1 MAIDVTTLGPGFT
14 HGPGLGF
21 PSRTGLRPEDFGLPS
36 APTLPIRPGNDF
48 INVLNKLRS
57 QVGVGV
63 SPAKLY
69 LAIKSLSAS
78 DTATLTNQ
86 FLSLKPLAE
95 HEQGEFTTKVSQA
108 LSSEEGRTT
117 LEDAALAAARACKD
131 IKHQF
136 IELRLALK
144 AIGDAQPGNQS
155 AIQGLQERLQKCEK
169 VRTHFQNTPSTTK
182 YNQKYDGV
190 IEKCKELSMQISVY
204 CEQFQGS
211 LMPYVQA
218 PIETNEKEDFIN
230 KYIKVGVRCDIGLPE
245 LIFHKK
251 TEEFGDLSKKIEEEL
266 NSLHSNFGNLM
277 TEFLNFTNNQQPDL
291 AGSIQQIESK
301 IQELNKRLAALK
313 SQLTAMN
320 IGRGVIGPV
329 ATALATLFPPASVLS
344 SLRVPTNQLIRQA
357 AGLVGVGAL
366 SVAAACVGAEIET
379 IEEEKISLER
389 EIEMLKTAGNK
400 YMESAARLK
409 ELSNDADAK
418 FSVSVELIKDVL
430 QNLTVD
436 TAAIAQWLR
445 EGGDMLAVPHLA
457 ENSFNKAGA
466 LYDR

>member
-169 VRTHFQNTPSTTK
+169 
-182 YNQKYDGV
+182 KYDGV

-230 KYIKVGVRCDIGLPE
+230 KYI
-245 LIFHKK
+245 KK

-329 ATALATLFPPASVLS
+329 ATALATLFPPASVYIL
-344 SLRVPTNQLIRQA
+344 A

-445 EGGDMLAVPHLA
+445 EGGDMLVRPSTYVFKTLLTEDLTDHVMLFPGR
-457 ENSFNKAGA
+457 SPSGGK
-466 LYDR
+466 LI

>member
-78 DTATLTNQ
+78 DTATLTSQ

-169 VRTHFQNTPSTTK
+169 
-182 YNQKYDGV
+182 KYDGV

-230 KYIKVGVRCDIGLPE
+230 KYIK
-245 LIFHKK
+245 KM
-251 TEEFGDLSKKIEEEL
+251 EEFGDLSKKIEEEL

-329 ATALATLFPPASVLS
+329 ATALATLFPPASVYIL
-344 SLRVPTNQLIRQA
+344 A

-418 FSVSVELIKDVL
+418 FS
-430 QNLTVD
+430 
-436 TAAIAQWLR
+436 
-445 EGGDMLAVPHLA
+445 
-457 ENSFNKAGA
+457 
-466 LYDR
+466 

>member
-78 DTATLTNQ
+78 DTATLTSQ

-169 VRTHFQNTPSTTK
+169 
-182 YNQKYDGV
+182 KYDGV

-230 KYIKVGVRCDIGLPE
+230 KYIK
-245 LIFHKK
+245 KM
-251 TEEFGDLSKKIEEEL
+251 EEFGDLSKKIEEEL

-329 ATALATLFPPASVLS
+329 ATALATLFPPASVYIL
-344 SLRVPTNQLIRQA
+344 A

-445 EGGDMLAVPHLA
+445 EGGDMLVRPSTYVFKTLLTEDLTDHVMLFPGR
-457 ENSFNKAGA
+457 SPSGGK
-466 LYDR
+466 LI

>member
-78 DTATLTNQ
+78 DTATLTSQ

-230 KYIKVGVRCDIGLPE
+230 KYIK
-245 LIFHKK
+245 K

-329 ATALATLFPPASVLS
+329 ATALATLFPPASVYIL
-344 SLRVPTNQLIRQA
+344 A

-466 LYDR
+466 LYNVLAGYLITFSRNI

>member
-78 DTATLTNQ
+78 DTATLTSQ

-169 VRTHFQNTPSTTK
+169 
-182 YNQKYDGV
+182 KYDGV

-230 KYIKVGVRCDIGLPE
+230 KYI
-245 LIFHKK
+245 KK

-329 ATALATLFPPASVLS
+329 ATALATLFPPASVYIL
-344 SLRVPTNQLIRQA
+344 A

-445 EGGDMLAVPHLA
+445 EGGDMLVRPSTYVFKTLLTEDLTDHVMLFPGR
-457 ENSFNKAGA
+457 SPSGGK
-466 LYDR
+466 LI

>member
-78 DTATLTNQ
+78 DTATLTSQ

-136 IELRLALK
+136 IELRLTLK

-169 VRTHFQNTPSTTK
+169 
-182 YNQKYDGV
+182 KYDGV

-230 KYIKVGVRCDIGLPE
+230 KYIK
-245 LIFHKK
+245 KM
-251 TEEFGDLSKKIEEEL
+251 EEFGDLSKKIEEEL

-291 AGSIQQIESK
+291 AGSFQQIESK

-329 ATALATLFPPASVLS
+329 ATALATLFPPASVYIL
-344 SLRVPTNQLIRQA
+344 A

-445 EGGDMLAVPHLA
+445 EGGDMLVRPSTYVFKTLLTEDLTDHVMLFPGR
-457 ENSFNKAGA
+457 SPSGGK
-466 LYDR
+466 LI

>member
-78 DTATLTNQ
+78 DTATLTSQ

-136 IELRLALK
+136 IELRLTLK

-169 VRTHFQNTPSTTK
+169 
-182 YNQKYDGV
+182 KYDGV

-230 KYIKVGVRCDIGLPE
+230 KYIK
-245 LIFHKK
+245 KM
-251 TEEFGDLSKKIEEEL
+251 EEFGDLSKKIEEEL

-329 ATALATLFPPASVLS
+329 ATALATLFPPASVYIL
-344 SLRVPTNQLIRQA
+344 A

-389 EIEMLKTAGNK
+389 ELEMLKTAGNK

-445 EGGDMLAVPHLA
+445 EGGDMLVRPSTYVFKTLLTEDLTDHVMLFPGR
-457 ENSFNKAGA
+457 SPSGGK
-466 LYDR
+466 LI

>member
-169 VRTHFQNTPSTTK
+169 
-182 YNQKYDGV
+182 KYDGV

-230 KYIKVGVRCDIGLPE
+230 KYI
-245 LIFHKK
+245 KK

-313 SQLTAMN
+313 
-320 IGRGVIGPV
+320 R
-329 ATALATLFPPASVLS
+329 
-344 SLRVPTNQLIRQA
+344 
-357 AGLVGVGAL
+357 VGAL

-466 LYDR
+466 LSNADLFRR

>member
-1 MAIDVTTLGPGFT
+1 MHDAEDHFAAFISVAYMAIDVTTLGPGFT

-78 DTATLTNQ
+78 DTATLTSQ

-245 LIFHKK
+245 LIFYKK
-251 TEEFGDLSKKIEEEL
+251 MEEFGDLSKKIEEEL

-329 ATALATLFPPASVLS
+329 ATALATLFPPASVYILVGPLVITCAHQPANPTGRWPRRGRGFVS
-344 SLRVPTNQLIRQA
+344 CGSLRR
-357 AGLVGVGAL
+357 
-366 SVAAACVGAEIET
+366 
-379 IEEEKISLER
+379 R
-389 EIEMLKTAGNK
+389 
-400 YMESAARLK
+400 
-409 ELSNDADAK
+409 
-418 FSVSVELIKDVL
+418 
-430 QNLTVD
+430 
-436 TAAIAQWLR
+436 
-445 EGGDMLAVPHLA
+445 
-457 ENSFNKAGA
+457 
-466 LYDR
+466 

>member
-78 DTATLTNQ
+78 DTATLTSQ

-169 VRTHFQNTPSTTK
+169 
-182 YNQKYDGV
+182 KYDGV

-230 KYIKVGVRCDIGLPE
+230 KYI
-245 LIFHKK
+245 KK

-329 ATALATLFPPASVLS
+329 ATALATLFPPASVYIL
-344 SLRVPTNQLIRQA
+344 A

-466 LYDR
+466 L

>member
-1 MAIDVTTLGPGFT
+1 
-14 HGPGLGF
+14 
-21 PSRTGLRPEDFGLPS
+21 
-36 APTLPIRPGNDF
+36 
-48 INVLNKLRS
+48 
-57 QVGVGV
+57 
-63 SPAKLY
+63 
-69 LAIKSLSAS
+69 
-78 DTATLTNQ
+78 
-86 FLSLKPLAE
+86 
-95 HEQGEFTTKVSQA
+95 
-108 LSSEEGRTT
+108 
-117 LEDAALAAARACKD
+117 
-131 IKHQF
+131 
-136 IELRLALK
+136 
-144 AIGDAQPGNQS
+144 
-155 AIQGLQERLQKCEK
+155 
-169 VRTHFQNTPSTTK
+169 
-182 YNQKYDGV
+182 
-190 IEKCKELSMQISVY
+190 MQISVY

-230 KYIKVGVRCDIGLPE
+230 KYI
-245 LIFHKK
+245 KK

-329 ATALATLFPPASVLS
+329 ATALATLFPPASVYIL
-344 SLRVPTNQLIRQA
+344 A

-466 LYDR
+466 LYNVLAGYLITFSRNI

>member
-313 SQLTAMN
+313 
-320 IGRGVIGPV
+320 R
-329 ATALATLFPPASVLS
+329 
-344 SLRVPTNQLIRQA
+344 
-357 AGLVGVGAL
+357 VGAL

-445 EGGDMLAVPHLA
+445 EGGDMLVEFQSLKMSL
-457 ENSFNKAGA
+457 EKAYWKLGKNFRVVTKA
-466 LYDR
+466 TMAIVITL

>member
-78 DTATLTNQ
+78 DTATLTSQ

-136 IELRLALK
+136 IELRLTLK

-169 VRTHFQNTPSTTK
+169 
-182 YNQKYDGV
+182 KYDGV

-230 KYIKVGVRCDIGLPE
+230 KYIK
-245 LIFHKK
+245 KM
-251 TEEFGDLSKKIEEEL
+251 EEFGDLSKKIEEEL

-329 ATALATLFPPASVLS
+329 ATALATLFPPASVYIL
-344 SLRVPTNQLIRQA
+344 A

-445 EGGDMLAVPHLA
+445 EGGDMLVRPSTYVFKTLLTEDLTDHVMLFPGR
-457 ENSFNKAGA
+457 SPSGGK
-466 LYDR
+466 LI

>member
-78 DTATLTNQ
+78 DTATLTSQ

-169 VRTHFQNTPSTTK
+169 
-182 YNQKYDGV
+182 KYDGV

-230 KYIKVGVRCDIGLPE
+230 KYIK
-245 LIFHKK
+245 KM
-251 TEEFGDLSKKIEEEL
+251 EEFGDLSKKIEEEL

-329 ATALATLFPPASVLS
+329 ATALATLFPPASVYIL
-344 SLRVPTNQLIRQA
+344 A

-366 SVAAACVGAEIET
+366 SVAAACVGAEIESMSQ
-379 IEEEKISLER
+379 IVW
-389 EIEMLKTAGNK
+389 
-400 YMESAARLK
+400 
-409 ELSNDADAK
+409 LSH
-418 FSVSVELIKDVL
+418 
-430 QNLTVD
+430 TC
-436 TAAIAQWLR
+436 
-445 EGGDMLAVPHLA
+445 
-457 ENSFNKAGA
+457 
-466 LYDR
+466 

>member
-230 KYIKVGVRCDIGLPE
+230 KYIK
-245 LIFHKK
+245 K

-329 ATALATLFPPASVLS
+329 ATALATLFPPASVYIL
-344 SLRVPTNQLIRQA
+344 A

-466 LYDR
+466 LYNVLAGYLITFSRNI

>member
-169 VRTHFQNTPSTTK
+169 
-182 YNQKYDGV
+182 KYDGV

-230 KYIKVGVRCDIGLPE
+230 KYI
-245 LIFHKK
+245 KK

-329 ATALATLFPPASVLS
+329 ATALATLFPPAS
-344 SLRVPTNQLIRQA
+344 A

-466 LYDR
+466 LSNADLFRR

>member
-169 VRTHFQNTPSTTK
+169 
-182 YNQKYDGV
+182 KYDGV

-230 KYIKVGVRCDIGLPE
+230 KYI
-245 LIFHKK
+245 KK

-329 ATALATLFPPASVLS
+329 ATALATLFPPASVYIL
-344 SLRVPTNQLIRQA
+344 A

-466 LYDR
+466 LSNADLFRR

>member
-169 VRTHFQNTPSTTK
+169 
-182 YNQKYDGV
+182 KYDGV

-230 KYIKVGVRCDIGLPE
+230 KYI
-245 LIFHKK
+245 KK

-329 ATALATLFPPASVLS
+329 ATALATLFPPASVYIL
-344 SLRVPTNQLIRQA
+344 A

-418 FSVSVELIKDVL
+418 FSQLPS
-430 QNLTVD
+430 
-436 TAAIAQWLR
+436 
-445 EGGDMLAVPHLA
+445 G
-457 ENSFNKAGA
+457 
-466 LYDR
+466 

>member
-169 VRTHFQNTPSTTK
+169 
-182 YNQKYDGV
+182 KYDGV

-230 KYIKVGVRCDIGLPE
+230 KYI
-245 LIFHKK
+245 KK

-313 SQLTAMN
+313 T
-320 IGRGVIGPV
+320 
-329 ATALATLFPPASVLS
+329 SVYIL
-344 SLRVPTNQLIRQA
+344 A

-466 LYDR
+466 LSNADLFRR

>member
-169 VRTHFQNTPSTTK
+169 
-182 YNQKYDGV
+182 KYDGV

-230 KYIKVGVRCDIGLPE
+230 KYI
-245 LIFHKK
+245 KK

-313 SQLTAMN
+313 
-320 IGRGVIGPV
+320 R
-329 ATALATLFPPASVLS
+329 
-344 SLRVPTNQLIRQA
+344 
-357 AGLVGVGAL
+357 VGAL

-466 LYDR
+466 L

>member
-169 VRTHFQNTPSTTK
+169 
-182 YNQKYDGV
+182 KYDGV

-230 KYIKVGVRCDIGLPE
+230 KYI
-245 LIFHKK
+245 KK

-329 ATALATLFPPASVLS
+329 ATALATLFPPAS
-344 SLRVPTNQLIRQA
+344 A

-466 LYDR
+466 L

>member
-169 VRTHFQNTPSTTK
+169 
-182 YNQKYDGV
+182 KYDGV

-230 KYIKVGVRCDIGLPE
+230 KYI
-245 LIFHKK
+245 KK

-329 ATALATLFPPASVLS
+329 ATALATLFPPASVYIL
-344 SLRVPTNQLIRQA
+344 A

-466 LYDR
+466 L

>member
-78 DTATLTNQ
+78 DTATLTSQ

-136 IELRLALK
+136 IELRLTLK

-169 VRTHFQNTPSTTK
+169 
-182 YNQKYDGV
+182 KYDGV

-230 KYIKVGVRCDIGLPE
+230 KYIK
-245 LIFHKK
+245 KM
-251 TEEFGDLSKKIEEEL
+251 EEFGDLSKKIEEEL

-329 ATALATLFPPASVLS
+329 ATALATLFPPASVYIL
-344 SLRVPTNQLIRQA
+344 A

-389 EIEMLKTAGNK
+389 ELEMLKTAGNK

-466 LYDR
+466 LCKFFLYLLRRILPNNTS

>member
-78 DTATLTNQ
+78 DTATLTSQ

-169 VRTHFQNTPSTTK
+169 
-182 YNQKYDGV
+182 KYDGV

-230 KYIKVGVRCDIGLPE
+230 KYIK
-245 LIFHKK
+245 KM
-251 TEEFGDLSKKIEEEL
+251 EEFGDLSKKIEEEL

-329 ATALATLFPPASVLS
+329 ATALATLFPPASVYIL
-344 SLRVPTNQLIRQA
+344 A

-445 EGGDMLAVPHLA
+445 EGGDMLAVPQLA

-466 LYDR
+466 LCKFFL

>member
-169 VRTHFQNTPSTTK
+169 
-182 YNQKYDGV
+182 KYDGV

-230 KYIKVGVRCDIGLPE
+230 KYI
-245 LIFHKK
+245 KK

-329 ATALATLFPPASVLS
+329 ATALATLFPPAS
-344 SLRVPTNQLIRQA
+344 A

-466 LYDR
+466 LCKFFL

>member
-78 DTATLTNQ
+78 DTATLTSQ

-136 IELRLALK
+136 IELRLTLK

-169 VRTHFQNTPSTTK
+169 
-182 YNQKYDGV
+182 KYDGV

-230 KYIKVGVRCDIGLPE
+230 KYIK
-245 LIFHKK
+245 KM
-251 TEEFGDLSKKIEEEL
+251 EEFGDLSKKIEEEL

-329 ATALATLFPPASVLS
+329 ATALATLFPPAS
-344 SLRVPTNQLIRQA
+344 A

-445 EGGDMLAVPHLA
+445 EGGDMLVRPSTYVFKTLLTEDLTDHVMLFPGR
-457 ENSFNKAGA
+457 SPSGGK
-466 LYDR
+466 LI

>member
-78 DTATLTNQ
+78 DTATLTSQ

-169 VRTHFQNTPSTTK
+169 
-182 YNQKYDGV
+182 KYDGV

-230 KYIKVGVRCDIGLPE
+230 KYIK
-245 LIFHKK
+245 KM
-251 TEEFGDLSKKIEEEL
+251 EEFGDLSKKIEEEL

-329 ATALATLFPPASVLS
+329 ATALATLFPPASVYIL
-344 SLRVPTNQLIRQA
+344 A

-418 FSVSVELIKDVL
+418 FSQLPS
-430 QNLTVD
+430 
-436 TAAIAQWLR
+436 
-445 EGGDMLAVPHLA
+445 G
-457 ENSFNKAGA
+457 
-466 LYDR
+466 

>member
-78 DTATLTNQ
+78 DTATLTSQ

-169 VRTHFQNTPSTTK
+169 
-182 YNQKYDGV
+182 KYDGV

-230 KYIKVGVRCDIGLPE
+230 KYI
-245 LIFHKK
+245 KK

-329 ATALATLFPPASVLS
+329 ATALATLFPPASVYIL
-344 SLRVPTNQLIRQA
+344 A

-466 LYDR
+466 LSNADLFRR